1 MTAPAPSPAC
11 PQEQLPVETPK
22 KRKGFHVAVV
32 VHPKEKLSKC
42 SAWPLRA
49 RPEFSFYRFPDQR
62 VPDLEN
68 CVRLGFSDEL
78 LSPADASKTLAVLD
92 ATWRYAERMEAE
104 YASVPVRGLPPQW
117 RTACPR
123 TSKLFEDPPGGLA
136 TVEALYVAYR
146 LMGLDPV
153 GLLDSY
159 RWKERFFE
167 LNAGLLG

>member
-1 MTAPAPSPAC
+1 MER
-11 PQEQLPVETPK
+11 PQRPT
-22 KRKGFHVAVV
+22 GFRVAVV
-32 VHPKEKLSKC
+32 VHPREKLSKC

-62 VPDLEN
+62 VPDLQN
-68 CVRLGFSDEL
+68 CVRLGLSDEL
-78 LSPADASKTLAVLD
+78 LSPADATKTLAVLD
-92 ATWRYAERMEAE
+92 ATWRYAGQMEAD

-117 RTACPR
+117 RTAYPR
-123 TSKLFEDPPGGLA
+123 TSKLFADPPGGLA

-146 LMGLDPV
+146 LLGLDPA

-159 RWKERFFE
+159 QWKDRFLE

>member
-1 MTAPAPSPAC
+1 MPE
-11 PQEQLPVETPK
+11 EQAAETPA
-22 KRKGFHVAVV
+22 KRKGFRVAIV
-32 VHPKEKLSKC
+32 VHPREKLSKC
-42 SAWPLRA
+42 SAWPVRA

-68 CVRLGFSDEL
+68 CVRLGRSDEL
-78 LSPADASKTLAVLD
+78 LSPADANKTLTVLD
-92 ATWRYAERMEAE
+92 ATWRHVEQMEAQ

-117 RTACPR
+117 RTAYPR
-123 TSKLFEDPPGGLA
+123 ISKVFADPSDGLA

-146 LMGLDPV
+146 FLGMDPA

-159 RWKERFFE
+159 RWKDRFLE